1 MKKKIIGIYICIVV
15 LTVPTAVVN
24 GTTNNETSRILEIAR
39 EQSGFSQKQIDTDG
53 CSTNWSET
61 AKLTASDG
69 AAYDYFGRSFSIS
82 GEYLIIGAY
91 GDDTG
96 RGSSYVFKRQGTSWL
111 QETKLVASDGAPG
124 DYFGYSVSIDGD
136 YAVITAPGDDSYR
149 GSVYVFKRS
158 GSSWIQIAKLVASD
172 GAAEDVFGISV
183 FLRGEYAI
191 IGAWHDDN
199 QRGSAYVFGRSE
211 GGWVQEAKLNASD
224 GVIGD
229 HFGFSVFLDGEY
241 AAVGAF
247 EANGSRGSVYIFKR
261 SGTSWTEDCTLLAS
275 DGVSFD
281 NFGVSIWLDGEY
293 ALIGANGYDMH
304 RGCTY
309 VFQRSGSSWAEQTKL
324 TASDGVI
331 QDNFGRSVSLCDGYA
346 IIGAT
351 GVETFQGAAY
361 VFRRSGDGW
370 IQQQKLMASDGAIE
384 DNFGHTVLV
393 SDYYIFV
400 NAYEHDTS
408 AGANAG
414 AVYVFKR
421 PIPNL
426 EGSGT
431 LSWTKV
437 KPGDMVSGDIQI
449 ENSGEPT
456 SELSWEIASYP
467 VWGTWSFTQVSGY
480 GLTPESGVFPIHVE
494 IIAPEEKNQQ
504 FTGEIKI
511 INTEDSSD
519 YVTISVSLTTP
530 ANSIVS
536 FEGFIIKLLERFPNA
551 FPLLRHLLGY

>member
-1 MKKKIIGIYICIVV
+1 MKKKIIGIYICII
-15 LTVPTAVVN
+15 LLSVPSAVVN
-24 GTTNNETSRILEIAR
+24 GTTGHEANRILETAR
-39 EQSGFSQKQIDTDG
+39 EQSGLSQKLIDTRG

-82 GEYLIIGAY
+82 NESLIIGAY

-96 RGSSYVFKRQGTSWL
+96 RGSAYVFKRQGTSWL
-111 QETKLVASDGAPG
+111 QETKLVASDSATG

-158 GSSWIQIAKLVASD
+158 GSTWTQIAKLIASD

-183 FLRGEYAI
+183 SLRGEYAI

-199 QRGSAYVFGRSE
+199 QRGSAYVFRRSE

-229 HFGFSVFLDGEY
+229 HFGLSVFLDGES
-241 AAVGAF
+241 AAVGSF
-247 EANGSRGSVYIFKR
+247 EANASRGSVYIFKR
-261 SGTSWTEDCTLLAS
+261 SGTSWTEECKLLAS
-275 DGVSFD
+275 DGASFD
-281 NFGVSIWLDGEY
+281 NFGVSIWLDGDY

-304 RGCTY
+304 RGCAY
-309 VFQRSGSSWAEQTKL
+309 VFQRSGNSWVEQTKL
-324 TASDGVI
+324 TASDGAI

-346 IIGAT
+346 IIGAV

-361 VFRRSGDGW
+361 VFQRSGDGW

-393 SDYYIFV
+393 SGYYIFV
-400 NAYEHDTS
+400 NAYEHDTA

-421 PIPNL
+421 PIPTL
-426 EGSGT
+426 FAAGS
-431 LSWTKV
+431 LSWTRV
-437 KPGDMVSGDIQI
+437 KTGDIVSGDFQI
-449 ENSGEPT
+449 ANIGEPT
-456 SELSWEIASYP
+456 SELSWALESYP
-467 VWGTWSFTQVSGY
+467 DWGTWYFTQTSGH
-480 GLTPESGVFPIHVE
+480 GLTPEMSTISIHVE
-494 IIAPEEKNQQ
+494 VTAPEEKNQQ
-504 FTGEIKI
+504 FTGAITI
-511 INTEDSSD
+511 VNTEDSTD
-519 YVTISVSLTTP
+519 YDTISVSLTTP
-530 ANSIVS
+530 VS
-536 FEGFIIKLLERFPNA
+536 YWWDFQGYFKKIIERFPNA
-551 FPLLRHLLGY
+551 FPLLRHLRGY